1 MAFVVDSSV
10 TACWAFSDESNAD
23 AILALQR
30 IRGEQALVP
39 SLWWF
44 EMRNVLMVNE
54 RRGRLTEWST
64 ATFLRKLARLPIT
77 IEPLPDSSAVIA
89 LSRAHRL
96 TVYDASY
103 LELAQRQGIP
113 LATLDS
119 DLIRAAR
126 AEGVPLVQAKTR
138 GARR

>member
-1 MAFVVDSSV
+1 MAFVVDSSI

-23 AILALQR
+23 ATLALKR
-30 IRGEQALVP
+30 MSSERALVP
-39 SLWWF
+39 PLWWF

-64 ATFLRKLARLPIT
+64 VAFLRKLSRLPIT
-77 IEPLPDSSAVIA
+77 IEPLPDSVAVVA

-96 TVYDASY
+96 TVYDAAY
-103 LELAQRQGIP
+103 LELAQREGVP
-113 LATLDS
+113 MATMDS

-126 AEGVPLVQAKTR
+126 SEGVPLIQAKARGTR
-138 GARR
+138 R